1 MVTTRDLEQVV
12 ESALLDAGVSE
23 ERARAAA
30 ARLGDELVQL
40 PTKADLDERFRQSE
54 ERTNE
59 RFNAVNERFDA
70 VDHRFDALNQRIDEL
85 REDSNRRFTELRE
98 DAIRRDEEFREDT
111 NRRDEALRSS
121 FNQRLEDL
129 RELTLRMDRSNWRL
143 TLMTMGLWSA
153 TFGALMYA
161 VFGA

>member
-1 MVTTRDLEQVV
+1 MTTRDLEQVV

-40 PTKADLDERFRQSE
+40 PTKADLDERFRESDQRWDERFRESEERWDEGFRQSE
-54 ERTNE
+54 ER
-59 RFNAVNERFDA
+59 VNE
-70 VDHRFDALNQRIDEL
+70 RFDALNQRMD
-85 REDSNRRFTELRE
+85 
-98 DAIRRDEEFREDT
+98 
-111 NRRDEALRSS
+111 
-121 FNQRLEDL
+121 DL
-129 RELTLRMDRSNWRL
+129 RDFLITHMRQVEQAQWRMTLF
-143 TLMTMGLWSA
+143 TITMWSA

>member
-1 MVTTRDLEQVV
+1 MTTRDLEQVV

-40 PTKADLDERFRQSE
+40 PTKADLDERFGESEQRWDERFRQSE
-54 ERTNE
+54 QRANE
-59 RFNAVNERFDA
+59 
-70 VDHRFDALNQRIDEL
+70 RFDALNQRMD
-85 REDSNRRFTELRE
+85 
-98 DAIRRDEEFREDT
+98 
-111 NRRDEALRSS
+111 
-121 FNQRLEDL
+121 DL
-129 RELTLRMDRSNWRL
+129 RDFLTTPMRQVEQAQWRM
-143 TLMTMGLWSA
+143 TLFTITMWSA

>member
-40 PTKADLDERFRQSE
+40 PTKADLDERFRESE
-54 ERTNE
+54 ERTD
-59 RFNAVNERFDA
+59 ERFDA
-70 VDHRFDALNQRIDEL
+70 VNDRLGGVNQRIDVL
-85 REDSNRRFTELRE
+85 REDFNRRFTELRE
-98 DAIRRDEEFREDT
+98 DAIRRDEEFRDDAK
-111 NRRDEALRSS
+111 RRDEALRSS
-121 FNQRLEDL
+121 FSQRLEDL
-129 RELTLRMDRSNWRL
+129 REMMERMDRSNWRL